1 MSRRILMGS
10 LIVALSLAAM
20 SAQAQDSLPFRA
32 TFSGTFVPTP
42 LDLSGDG
49 TPSDLNL
56 LEGKSNFGQFSLHVL
71 SKSVR
76 GPEAICPNGQPGFSI
91 RLLAGSSVFRF
102 RHSGDLLF
110 VRATSETTCFD
121 PSIGVSF
128 FHTATGEI
136 FGGTGKFA
144 NATGTIEG
152 EGTAQVLL
160 ADQAGNAFGAQH
172 GTFTGTIILPPHTG
186 QNRDDN

>member
-1 MSRRILMGS
+1 MSRSILMSS

-20 SAQAQDSLPFRA
+20 SAQAENRLPFRA
-32 TFSGTFVPTP
+32 TFSGTFVTTP
-42 LDLSGDG
+42 FDLNGDG

-71 SKSVR
+71 NKSVR
-76 GPEAICPNGQPGFSI
+76 GPETICPNGQPGFSI
-91 RLLAGSSVFRF
+91 MLLVGSSVFRF

-121 PSIGVSF
+121 PRIGVSF

-144 NATGTIEG
+144 NATGVIEG

-160 ADQAGNAFGAQH
+160 ADQAGHAFGAQY
-172 GTFTGTIILPPHTG
+172 GTITGTIILLPHTD